1 VRLARRPAEA
11 IFLEQH
17 PSRDPV
23 RGEAVIRHAHSPAR
37 PAFPRARHN
46 RSDESRLA
54 CRQRW
59 GVNAA
64 AVDYKLERPDW
75 LNLTFANSG
84 GAAFH
89 HDAGWPADHLLD
101 IVAAYQ
107 RPSDARV
114 IGPPRAPIA

>member
-1 VRLARRPAEA
+1 LRNTHRVIPSASRPQSTMRAPRPAQRV
-11 IFLEQH
+11 L
-17 PSRDPV
+17 
-23 RGEAVIRHAHSPAR
+23 AVADNPTG
-37 PAFPRARHN
+37 
-46 RSDESRLA
+46 ESRLA

-59 GVNAA
+59 GVNADV
-64 AVDYKLERPDW
+64 VDYKLERPDW

-114 IGPPRAPIA
+114 IGPPQAPIA